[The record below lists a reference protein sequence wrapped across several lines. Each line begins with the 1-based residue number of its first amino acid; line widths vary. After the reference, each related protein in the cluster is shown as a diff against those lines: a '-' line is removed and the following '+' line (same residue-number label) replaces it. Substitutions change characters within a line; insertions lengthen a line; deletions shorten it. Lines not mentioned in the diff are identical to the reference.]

1 MTRINV
7 IDVSLLTDQHLM
19 AEYRELP
26 MIAGSLRRSLKSKKG
41 LPTIPD
47 KYLLGK
53 GHVSFFYNKGLFLS
67 RRYSSLIN
75 ELLIRGYNLDL
86 NRVVDFQTFKDNGL
100 YNDWVADYSDLGVN
114 VSRINQRLLE
124 KLRFYKYFGKPL
136 YSLDKSIFEDILS
149 PSKLFY

>member
-1 MTRINV
+1 
-7 IDVSLLTDQHLM
+7 M

-41 LPTIPD
+41 LPPIPN

-124 KLRFYKYFGKPL
+124 KLRFYRYYSRPL
-136 YSLDKSIFEDILS
+136 QDYSTEIFEDILS
-149 PSKLFY
+149 PKKLFY